1 MNKHDLSQ
9 LSPVIEM
16 KFQAAQRRL
25 AQHRETVRGLQQ
37 QLKDLDAARDG
48 NQARRPEGDDPATAA
63 GANVLWQRWIDQRRK
78 DINLELARLAAE
90 KPALMEQL
98 KRSFGKKEALE
109 QLINVSHEDEK
120 LKQSR
125 QMF

>member
-1 MNKHDLSQ
+1 MNKHDLNQ
-9 LSPVIEM
+9 LSPVIEL
-16 KFQAAQRRL
+16 KFQAAQRSL

-37 QLKDLDAARDG
+37 QLTDLDTARDSS
-48 NQARRPEGDDPATAA
+48 QAERPEGDDPATAA

-90 KPALMEQL
+90 KPALMDQL
-98 KRSFGKKEALE
+98 KRSFGKKEALK
-109 QLINVSHEDEK
+109 QLLIASLEEEK

-125 QMF
+125 QLF